1 MYRKGNIVTVRM
13 DGRDLPE
20 NYVCSYGTSNLADNA
35 RLVFIRYLE
44 NGDLLLAF
52 IKPSC
57 PLKPKYSIMAE
68 TNKGLIVIDCRHFF
82 VFPADY
88 TVLDSSEWLMDAYEI
103 IGQIYDKHSE
113 FVTADANRKQK
124 EREADRQQREI
135 ERKKSKNKPF
145 DKKIYITRN
154 LPPYSGGGC
163 SSK

>member
-13 DGRDLPE
+13 NGRELPD
-20 NYVCSYGTSNLADNA
+20 NYICSFGTSSIVDNT

-52 IKPSC
+52 IKRTSS
-57 PLKPKYSIMAE
+57 KPKYSIIGE
-68 TNKGLIVIDCRHFF
+68 TNNGLIVIDCRHLF

-103 IGQIYDKHSE
+103 IGQIYNKHSE

-124 EREADRQQREI
+124 EREANRQRREI
-135 ERKKSKNKPF
+135 ERTKRMNTPF
-145 DKKIYITRN
+145 DKKIYATRN
-154 LPPYSGGGC
+154 LRPYSGGGC

>member
-13 DGRDLPE
+13 NGRDLPE
-20 NYVCSYGTSNLADNA
+20 NYICSFGTSNLADNT

-52 IKPSC
+52 IKRSSS
-57 PLKPKYSIMAE
+57 KPKYSIIAE
-68 TNKGLIVIDCRHFF
+68 TNIGLIVIDCRHLF
-82 VFPADY
+82 VFPANY
-88 TVLDSSEWLMDAYEI
+88 TVLDSSEWLVDAYEI

-124 EREADRQQREI
+124 EREAARQQREN
-135 ERKKSKNKPF
+135 ERKKMENKPF
-145 DKKIYITRN
+145 DKKIYATRN
-154 LPPYSGGGC
+154 LRPYSGGGC